1 MTDAVTKTRDL
12 VVTRI
17 KEPSRWKVVI
27 LNDDVTPMELV
38 IAILISIFR
47 HSEEDAKTL
56 TLKIHTE
63 GRAIAGIYPFEIA
76 EQKAVDAT
84 NIAKNNNSPLKI
96 QLEEN

>member
-38 IAILISIFR
+38 IAILMSVFR